1 MMLRALI
8 VIPNEKTASLPS
20 ILRIAT
26 SAAKR
31 REHGSNLIVKAVRF
45 IAECGVYVVVY
56 EVKSS
61 GVREGK
67 VTL

>member
-1 MMLRALI
+1 MLKAVI
-8 VIPNEKTASLPS
+8 VHPNEKTTSLPS
-20 ILRIAT
+20 ILRIGT
-26 SAAKR
+26 STAKR
-31 REHGSNLIVKAVRF
+31 REHGKSLIIKTARF

-56 EVKSS
+56 EVKRS